1 VTGGR
6 TLRVSAESWPLR
18 RPFAIARGTKTTA
31 EVVVAE
37 IACGGVTGRGECVP
51 YPRYGETATDVV
63 AAIEALASAIA
74 DGLDR
79 DTLTETLPPGAARNA
94 VDCALWDLEAKAAGR
109 RAWDLAGLEVPEPTV
124 TAETIGLGTVEDMAA
139 DAAALTDRP
148 LLKVKVGCDAVVERL
163 QAVRDAAPAAR
174 LVVDA
179 NEGWDLEILQAVGD
193 DLAALGVEMIEQPL
207 PAGDGGGLDAD
218 ACPVPLC
225 ADESCHT
232 AADLGRLV
240 GRYRLVNI
248 KLDKTGGLTGA
259 LDLARA
265 ARAVGFGIMV
275 GCMVGTS
282 LAMAPATLLTGFAD
296 VVDLDGPLWLARDRD
311 PGLRFENG
319 TVFPPDAA
327 LWG

>member
-1 VTGGR
+1 VTRGR
-6 TLRVSAESWPLR
+6 ALSVGAESWPLR
-18 RPFAIARGTKTTA
+18 KPFAIARGTKTTA

-37 IACGGVTGRGECVP
+37 ITDGSMTGRGECVP
-51 YPRYGETATDVV
+51 YPRYGETASDVV
-63 AAIEALASAIA
+63 AAIEALAPAIA

-79 DTLTETLPPGAARNA
+79 DTLADALPAGAARNA
-94 VDCALWDLEAKAAGR
+94 VDCALWDLEAKTAGR
-109 RAWDLAGLEVPEPTV
+109 RAWNLAGVAAPEPAV
-124 TAETIGLGTVEDMAA
+124 TAETIALGTVEGMAA
-139 DAAALTDRP
+139 DAMALAGRP
-148 LLKVKVGCDAVVERL
+148 LLKVKVGREAAVERMRT
-163 QAVRDAAPAAR
+163 VRAAAPNVR

-179 NEGWDLEILQAVGD
+179 NEGWDLETLHAVGD

-207 PAGDGGGLDAD
+207 PAGVDDGLDAD

-232 AADLGRLV
+232 AADLDRLA
-240 GRYRLVNI
+240 GRYRLVNV

-259 LDLARA
+259 LHLARA
-265 ARAVGFGIMV
+265 ARDAGFGIMV

-296 VVDLDGPLWLARDRD
+296 VVDLDGPLWLARDRN
-311 PGLRFENG
+311 PGLRFEGG

>member
-1 VTGGR
+1 VTGAR
-6 TLRVSAESWPLR
+6 TLRVAAESWPLR

-37 IACGGVTGRGECVP
+37 ITDGSVTGRGECVP
-51 YPRYGETATDVV
+51 YPRYGETPADVA
-63 AAIEALASAIA
+63 AAIESLAPAVAGGLDSDALADA
-74 DGLDR
+74 
-79 DTLTETLPPGAARNA
+79 LPAGAARNA

-109 RAWDLAGLEVPEPTV
+109 RAWELVGLAAPEPAV
-124 TAETIGLGTVEDMAA
+124 TAETIGLGGIEEMAR
-139 DAAALTDRP
+139 DAAALAGRP
-148 LLKVKVGCDAVVERL
+148 LLKVKVGRDGVVERL
-163 QAVRDAAPAAR
+163 CAVRAAAPDAR

-179 NEGWDLEILQAVGD
+179 NEGWDLETLQAVGD
-193 DLAALGVEMIEQPL
+193 DLACLGVEMIEQPL
-207 PAGDGGGLDAD
+207 PAGGDGGLDAG

-232 AADLGRLV
+232 AADLDRLA
-240 GRYRLVNI
+240 GRYRLVNV
-248 KLDKTGGLTGA
+248 KPDKTGGLTGA
-259 LDLARA
+259 LELAHA
-265 ARAVGFGIMV
+265 ARNAGFGIMV

-311 PGLRFENG
+311 PGLRFEDG